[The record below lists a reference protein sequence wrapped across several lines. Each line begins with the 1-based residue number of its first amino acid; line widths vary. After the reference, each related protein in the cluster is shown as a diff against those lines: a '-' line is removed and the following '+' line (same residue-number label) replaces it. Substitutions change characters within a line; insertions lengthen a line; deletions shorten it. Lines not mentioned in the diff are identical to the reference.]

1 MGIQELWSNRNEEQ
15 LQTLLKATRIHDLA
29 KALLAIEGASDQDVR
44 WCMNTLDVW
53 SDLIAD
59 LVSPFDDPEVQVAA
73 MTAVLVDELGLRG
86 ERDDYYSPRNS
97 FLYNAMRRRSGL
109 PILMS
114 AIWILVGERC
124 GVEVDGVGLPCHFIA
139 RVGGDEGLYVDPFGS
154 GRVLDLGD
162 CQKMVRE
169 LSQGRISWED
179 SYLEPISTPS
189 LVERVLHNLINSYS
203 MSGKRLK
210 LYRTVRLLAELRP
223 DHPGFQF
230 MHARSAEEAGASLL
244 AAQLYEGIM
253 EQFRDTEEAKRASIR
268 LGPLYSQI
276 RWMN

>member
-1 MGIQELWSNRNEEQ
+1 MSVQELWSQRNEEQ
-15 LQTLLKATRIHDLA
+15 LQSLLKATRVYDLA
-29 KALLAIEGASDQDVR
+29 KALLAIEGAEAEDAR
-44 WCMNTLDVW
+44 WCLDTLDTW

-86 ERDDYYSPRNS
+86 EREDYYSARNS

-124 GVEVDGVGLPCHFIA
+124 GVEVDGVGPPCHFIA

-154 GRVLDLGD
+154 GRVLGLGD
-162 CQKMVRE
+162 CQKLVRE
-169 LSQGRISWED
+169 LSQGKISWED

-203 MSGKRLK
+203 ISGKRLK
-210 LYRTVRLLAELRP
+210 LYRVVRMLSELRP
-223 DHPGFQF
+223 DHPGFLF
-230 MHARSAEEAGASLL
+230 MHGRAAEEVGANLL
-244 AAQLYEGIM
+244 AVEIYERIM
-253 EQFRDTEEAKRASIR
+253 EEFRESEEVKRAAMR
-268 LGPLYSQI
+268 LGPLYSRI